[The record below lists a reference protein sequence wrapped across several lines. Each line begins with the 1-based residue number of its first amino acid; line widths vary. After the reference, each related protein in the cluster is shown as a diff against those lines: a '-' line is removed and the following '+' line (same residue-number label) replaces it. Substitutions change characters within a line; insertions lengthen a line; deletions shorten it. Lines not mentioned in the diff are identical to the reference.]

1 MTPGGK
7 PIYFILYCNFFERR
21 VGDILK
27 YSLPKLK
34 EKPAESLHAVLP
46 IVAVVLILCFSF
58 APVSPSVLLCFL
70 VGAVMIVVGIMFFT
84 LWGC

>member
-1 MTPGGK
+1 MD
-7 PIYFILYCNFFERR
+7 
-21 VGDILK
+21 DILK

-46 IVAVVLILCFSF
+46 IVAVVRILCFSF
-58 APVSPSVLLCFL
+58 APVAPSVLLCFL
-70 VGAVMIVVGIMFFT
+70 GGAVMIVVGIMFFT

>member
-1 MTPGGK
+1 MD
-7 PIYFILYCNFFERR
+7 
-21 VGDILK
+21 DILK

-34 EKPAESLHAVLP
+34 EKLAESLHAVLP

-70 VGAVMIVVGIMFFT
+70 VGAVMIVVGVMFFT